1 MTWDNDLSC
10 MYYIGLVCTT
20 VAWFNC
26 RTLDDIYRPAG
37 TGGGRGKSPNDLIN
51 DGWISVKIWQDFV
64 NI

>member
-37 TGGGRGKSPNDLIN
+37 AEGARG
-51 DGWISVKIWQDFV
+51 
-64 NI
+64 